1 MIILHKL
8 YEFNLPVAEMITIY
22 ILFIR
27 SILEYSCVIWH
38 SSITVEECVSLERVQ
53 KTALRIILK
62 SDYCDYSTAL
72 KLTNLKTLKER
83 RKDLSLSFAKKC
95 LKSGKSADLFPRNKK
110 NLNLRP
116 KEKYFVTPART
127 ERLARSTIPY
137 LQRLLNEEC

>member
-8 YEFNLPVAEMITIY
+8 YEFNIPVEEMITIY

-62 SDYCDYSTAL
+62 NDYHDYFTAL
-72 KLTNLKTLKER
+72 KLTHLQTLKER
-83 RKDLSLSFAKKC
+83 RKCLSLTFAKKC
-95 LKSGKSADLFPRNKK
+95 LKSEKSADMFPRNMK
-110 NLNLRP
+110 NEKLWP
-116 KEKYFVTPART
+116 KE
-127 ERLARSTIPY
+127 RLN
-137 LQRLLNEEC
+137 QFKKLLKEILHQKESFLP